1 MIEVVMPDTDLFVVQ
16 PSVLFDSFK
25 RGMVMIG
32 NLTHTENLNW
42 KKGQKLVELKN
53 CLQSDF

>member
-1 MIEVVMPDTDLFVVQ
+1 MIMEYGMIEVVMPDTDLFVVQ

-42 KKGQKLVELKN
+42 KKRPKIG
-53 CLQSDF
+53 